1 MVNVNNVVSHVI
13 HVNLT
18 NFDVQVVLII
28 HSYIIINVL
37 DNVQMN
43 IMVILILTNVNNVK
57 HLVKLVSQV
66 HHV

>member
-1 MVNVNNVVSHVI
+1 MVNVNNAVSNVI

-18 NFDVQVVLII
+18 NIDVQVVSII
-28 HSYIIINVL
+28 HSYIIINVW

-43 IMVILILTNVNNVK
+43 TMVILILINVCNVR